1 MEDRLIVYRQRK
13 QRIQEYKEIAA
24 RGCYSL
30 IFIGVV
36 LVLLRPVMVN
46 QMLGLAGAYAG
57 AGLFAESL
65 RQCDKALLIDGQSSA
80 AWHQSARIHK
90 IQGDREMAYGA
101 YQEAVQADPLNR
113 AAHLELAT
121 LYIEDGRQPLA
132 IPHLEQIRKLG
143 PDRPVTGNRSRF
155 SYHRASLELLIFC
168 YEKEKDPTKLELVL
182 KEAKIFYPECIQEQ
196 TGWTISDKS

>member
-1 MEDRLIVYRQRK
+1 MEDCLIAYRQRK
-13 QRIQEYKEIAA
+13 QRVQDYKEAAA

-30 IFIGVV
+30 IIIVV
-36 LVLLRPVMVN
+36 ALVLLRPMMVN

-57 AGLFAESL
+57 AGLLDECM
-65 RQCDKALLIDGQSSA
+65 RQCDKALLIDGQSSG
-80 AWHQSARIHK
+80 AWHQSARVHK

-101 YQEAVQADPLNR
+101 YQEAVQADPSNR

-121 LYIEDGRQPLA
+121 LYIEDGRQQLA

-143 PDRPVTGNRSRF
+143 PDRALRGNRARG
-155 SYHRASLELLIFC
+155 SYHRASLELLILC

-182 KEAKIFYPECIQEQ
+182 KEAKIFYPDCVH
-196 TGWTISDKS
+196 TASGWNASDKS